1 MFLLLAFVG
10 AGLLAT
16 MASAWLFQRAVGNV
30 GWVDVF
36 WTFGTGL
43 AAVVLSL
50 APVTLGAGDD
60 SAPPTMRQWLVA
72 GLAALWAIRLGL
84 YVAIRVARSPEED
97 RRYADLRQQWGA
109 RFQIMLLPFVLIQAP
124 VALFLAAAAML
135 AARDPRPG
143 LDAQDALGALILIV
157 AIAGEGL
164 ADDQMR
170 RFKASK
176 PAKGAINDKGLWAW
190 SRHPN
195 YFFEWFGWL
204 AYPVI
209 SSGSLDVYVSGWA
222 AWGAPVLMY
231 LVLDRGTGVPP
242 LEAQMLKSRGDAFRE
257 YQSRTSRFFL
267 WPPRRPSA

>member
-1 MFLLLAFVG
+1 MISLVAVVGLALV
-10 AGLLAT
+10 AV
-16 MASAWLFQRAVGNV
+16 MACAWLCQRALRNV

-36 WTFGTGL
+36 WTLGTGA
-43 AAVVLSL
+43 AAVALSL
-50 APVTLGAGDD
+50 WPLDGAPGA
-60 SAPPTMRQWLVA
+60 RQWLVA
-72 GLAALWAIRLGL
+72 GLAAVWSLRLGL
-84 YVAIRVARSPEED
+84 FVALRVAGSPEED
-97 RRYADLRQQWGA
+97 RRYADLRQEWGE
-109 RFQIMLLPFVLIQAP
+109 RFQIKLLPFVLIQAP
-124 VALFLAAAAML
+124 VALLLALAIML
-135 AARDPRPG
+135 AARDPRPTLG
-143 LDAQDALGALILIV
+143 PQDLLGALILIV

-176 PAKGAINDKGLWAW
+176 PPKGAINDRGLWAW

-209 SSGSLDVYVSGWA
+209 SSGLPGVYSIGWA

-242 LEAQMLKSRGDAFRE
+242 LEAQMLKSRGDAFRD
-257 YQSRTSRFFL
+257 YQSRTSRFLL
-267 WPPRRPSA
+267 WPPRHPSA

>member
-1 MFLLLAFVG
+1 MILLVALVG
-10 AGLLAT
+10 LGLLAT
-16 MASAWLFQRAVGNV
+16 MTCAWLTQRAVSNV

-36 WTFGTGL
+36 WTLGTGAAAVLLSLASIDGQPSPRQLLVAVL
-43 AAVVLSL
+43 AAVWSL
-50 APVTLGAGDD
+50 
-60 SAPPTMRQWLVA
+60 
-72 GLAALWAIRLGL
+72 RLGL
-84 YVAIRVARSPEED
+84 YVALRVARTPEED
-97 RRYADLRQQWGA
+97 RRYTDLREQWGSA
-109 RFQIMLLPFVLIQAP
+109 FQAKLLPFVLLQAP
-124 VALFLAAAAML
+124 VGLLLALAIML
-135 AARDPRPG
+135 AARNPRSELG
-143 LDAQDALGALILIV
+143 WRDGLGALILIA

-164 ADDQMR
+164 ADEQMR

-176 PAKGAINDKGLWAW
+176 PPKGAINDRGLWAW

-209 SSGSLDVYVSGWA
+209 SWPSHSVYLIGWA

-267 WPPRRPSA
+267 WPPRRPTA